1 MIIRAFPNAVEIKDM
16 EGCSPPHNTCAL
28 AASPN
33 MIKILLEIHPDAVR
47 VETFPFF
54 LPLHHC
60 VFFNNPNLTENNTL
74 EHWHLII

>member
-1 MIIRAFPNAVEIKDM
+1 
-16 EGCSPPHNTCAL
+16 
-28 AASPN
+28 

-47 VETFPFF
+47 VETYTFF

-74 EHWHLII
+74 EHWHLIIWAYLGAINEEIIPSFGLPSDF